1 MILLYL
7 FEEFFFVQYGNWNIL
22 KIKIYQF
29 HGIFFFQIRLHIL
42 QLMIMLLRLPYLNMK
57 ITPMEQ
63 TDHDKNV
70 NNQGIKRHFNLVDVV
85 NSLTG

>member
-1 MILLYL
+1 MKLHDRVNN
-7 FEEFFFVQYGNWNIL
+7 EMSVFFFR
-22 KIKIYQF
+22 
-29 HGIFFFQIRLHIL
+29 IRPYIM
-42 QLMIMLLRLPYLNMK
+42 QLMMMLLSSSQPNMK